1 MVEKMAEKK
10 GTKDSMKCDKE
21 KEIKP
26 NKKKVRKATCKR
38 EVEKLQIKT
47 KEKKEKI

>member
-1 MVEKMAEKK
+1 MAEKK
-10 GTKDSMKCDKE
+10 GTKDSMKCDKEKE